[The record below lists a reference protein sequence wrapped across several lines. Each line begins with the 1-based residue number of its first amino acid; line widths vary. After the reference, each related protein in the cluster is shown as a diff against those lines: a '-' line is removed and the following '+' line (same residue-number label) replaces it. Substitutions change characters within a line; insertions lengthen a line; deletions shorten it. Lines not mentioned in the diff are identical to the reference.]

1 MFLLD
6 TKNVNLGI
14 SLYLNRISVFCL
26 KTSLYIQIGISDAL
40 LSIWSY
46 IPNLRQS
53 HAMYKYD
60 AIDQTLVD
68 QRVAQF
74 RDQVARRINGT
85 LAEEEFRP
93 LRLQNGLY
101 HQRHAYMLRVA
112 IPYGLLSAKQLRT
125 LALIAE
131 KYDRGYG
138 HFTTRQNI
146 QFNWIEL
153 EQTPDILAEL
163 AKVEMHAIQTSGN
176 CIRNITS
183 DAFAGVA
190 GDEYIDPRPVCE
202 LLRQWSTL
210 HPEFAHLPRKFKF
223 AINGAKEDRTVL
235 LCHDVGIELKK
246 NAQGELVADIYAGGG
261 MGRTPI
267 LGQLIKQDLSWQVL
281 PSYLT
286 ALLRVYNRFGR
297 RDNLYKARI
306 KILVKALGPEEFA
319 RQVEGEWTHIKN
331 GDDNFTQA
339 EWERVAKH
347 FTKPAYQQLSA
358 LSEQQIVA
366 GAPETERSAFTRWL
380 ERNVKP
386 HQVAGYASV
395 ILSLKPHGTVAPG
408 DATVAQMNAIADLS
422 DQYSFGELRVTHE
435 QNLVLADV
443 EQSKLLELWQATKQQ
458 HVALPNIGLLTDI
471 IACPGGDFCSLA
483 NAKSLP
489 IAKAIQERFD
499 NLDYLFDLGDISL
512 NISGCI
518 NSCGHHHVGNIGVLG
533 VDKDG
538 EEWYQITLGGEQ
550 GNTAAIG
557 KVIGPSFYADEI
569 PDVITN
575 IINTYTEQRT
585 DDESFIDAYRR
596 IGVTPFKEA
605 AYKNAKKKDKAVD
618 QKESAAS

>member
-1 MFLLD
+1 
-6 TKNVNLGI
+6 
-14 SLYLNRISVFCL
+14 
-26 KTSLYIQIGISDAL
+26 
-40 LSIWSY
+40 
-46 IPNLRQS
+46 
-53 HAMYKYD
+53 MYKYD

-146 QFNWIEL
+146 QYNWVEL

-267 LGQLIKQDLSWQVL
+267 LGSLIKQDVPWQVL

-319 RQVEGEWTHIKN
+319 RQVEGEWAHIKN

-339 EWERVAKH
+339 EWDRVAKH
-347 FTKPAYQQLSA
+347 FTKPAYKQLSA
-358 LSEQQIVA
+358 FSEQQIVA
-366 GAPETERSAFTRWL
+366 GAPETERPAFTRWL

-386 HQVAGYASV
+386 HQVPGYASV

-443 EQSKLLELWQATKQQ
+443 EQSKLLELWQAAKQQ

-499 NLDYLFDLGDISL
+499 NLDYLFDLGDVSL

-550 GNTAAIG
+550 GNDAAIG

-569 PDVITN
+569 PDVITSV
-575 IINTYTEQRT
+575 INTYVGHRL
-585 DDESFIDAYRR
+585 DGESFIDAYRR
-596 IGVTPFKEA
+596 LGVAPFKEA
-605 AYKNAKKKDKAVD
+605 AYKNAKKKDKADD
-618 QKESAAS
+618 QTESAASQS

>member
-1 MFLLD
+1 
-6 TKNVNLGI
+6 
-14 SLYLNRISVFCL
+14 
-26 KTSLYIQIGISDAL
+26 
-40 LSIWSY
+40 
-46 IPNLRQS
+46 
-53 HAMYKYD
+53 MYKYD
-60 AIDQTLVD
+60 HIDQTLVD
-68 QRVAQF
+68 ERVAQF
-74 RDQVARRINGT
+74 RDQVARRLDGS
-85 LAEEEFRP
+85 LPEEEFRP

-101 HQRHAYMLRVA
+101 YQRHAYMLRVA

-125 LALIAE
+125 LALIAD
-131 KYDRGYG
+131 KHDRGYG

-153 EQTPDILAEL
+153 EKTPEILAEL
-163 AKVEMHAIQTSGN
+163 AQVEMHAIQTSGN

-190 GDEYIDPRPVCE
+190 DDEYVDPRPICE

-210 HPEFAHLPRKFKF
+210 HPEFAYLPRKFKF

-246 NAQGELVADIYAGGG
+246 DPNVQDGALTADIYAGGG

-267 LGQLIKQDLSWQVL
+267 LGSLIKKNVPWQLL

-297 RDNLYKARI
+297 RDNIYKARI
-306 KILVKALGPEEFA
+306 KILVKALGPEEFS
-319 RQVEGEWTHIKN
+319 RQVESEWAQLHSKEAPSK
-331 GDDNFTQA
+331 DNFTQA
-339 EWERVAKH
+339 EWNRVAQHFTRPSYKNLPALTRAELQSFVEPKLDANERV
-347 FTKPAYQQLSA
+347 
-358 LSEQQIVA
+358 
-366 GAPETERSAFTRWL
+366 AFTRWL
-380 ERNVKP
+380 ERNLRP
-386 HQVAGYASV
+386 HQVPGYASV
-395 ILSLKPHGTVAPG
+395 VLSLKPHGTAAPG
-408 DATVAQMNAIADLS
+408 DATSAQMNAIADLAE
-422 DQYSFGELRVTHE
+422 QYSFGELRVTHE

-443 EQSKLLELWQATKQQ
+443 EQTELLHLWRAAKN
-458 HVALPNIGLLTDI
+458 HNLVLSNIGLLTDI

-499 NLDYLFDLGDISL
+499 DLDYLHDLRDITL

-550 GNTAAIG
+550 GNQASIG
-557 KVIGPSFYADEI
+557 KVIGPSFGANEI
-569 PDVITN
+569 PDVVASL
-575 IINTYTEQRT
+575 INTYVEHRTE
-585 DDESFIDAYRR
+585 DELFIETYRRLGMDAFKEPAYRNSR
-596 IGVTPFKEA
+596 S
-605 AYKNAKKKDKAVD
+605 KDKQKVD
-618 QKESAAS
+618 QKNSV

>member
-1 MFLLD
+1 
-6 TKNVNLGI
+6 
-14 SLYLNRISVFCL
+14 
-26 KTSLYIQIGISDAL
+26 
-40 LSIWSY
+40 
-46 IPNLRQS
+46 
-53 HAMYKYD
+53 MYKYD
-60 AIDQTLVD
+60 TIDQTLVD

-74 RDQVARRINGT
+74 RDQVARRMNGT

-125 LALIAE
+125 LALIAD

-146 QFNWIEL
+146 QFNWVEL

-190 GDEYIDPRPVCE
+190 GDEYIDPRPICE

-246 NAQGELVADIYAGGG
+246 NAKDELVADIYAGGG

-267 LGQLIKQDLSWQVL
+267 LGSLIKQDVPWQVL

-339 EWERVAKH
+339 EWDRVTMH
-347 FTKPAYQQLSA
+347 FTKPAYKQLSA
-358 LSEQQIVA
+358 LSKQHIVA
-366 GAPETERSAFTRWL
+366 GAPEAERSAFARWL

-386 HQVAGYASV
+386 HQVSGYASV

-408 DATVAQMNAIADLS
+408 DATVAQMKAIADLS
-422 DQYSFGELRVTHE
+422 EQYSFGELRVTHE

-443 EQSKLLELWQATKQQ
+443 EQSKLLELWQAAKKQ

-550 GNTAAIG
+550 GNDATIG

-575 IINTYTEQRT
+575 VINTYVEHRA
-585 DDESFIDAYRR
+585 DDESFVDTYRR
-596 IGVTPFKEA
+596 LGVTPFKEA
-605 AYKNAKKKDKAVD
+605 AYKNAKKKDKAEV
-618 QKESAAS
+618 KSESAAS

>member
-1 MFLLD
+1 
-6 TKNVNLGI
+6 
-14 SLYLNRISVFCL
+14 
-26 KTSLYIQIGISDAL
+26 
-40 LSIWSY
+40 
-46 IPNLRQS
+46 
-53 HAMYKYD
+53 MYKYD
-60 AIDQTLVD
+60 HIDQTLVD
-68 QRVAQF
+68 QRVIQF
-74 RDQVARRINGT
+74 RDQVERRLNGT

-112 IPYGLLSAKQLRT
+112 IPYGLMSSKQLRT
-125 LALIAE
+125 LALIAD

-146 QFNWIEL
+146 QFNWVEL

-190 GDEYIDPRPVCE
+190 ADEYIDPRPICE
-202 LLRQWSTL
+202 LLRQWSSL

-246 NAQGELVADIYAGGG
+246 NPAGELLADIYAGGG

-267 LGQLIKQDLSWQVL
+267 LGSLIRKDLPWRVL

-306 KILVKALGPEEFA
+306 KILVKALGTEEFA
-319 RQVEGEWTHIKN
+319 RQVEGEWLYLHTPEKN
-331 GDDNFTQA
+331 SDDNFSQA

-347 FTKPAYQQLSA
+347 FTKPIYQKLNA
-358 LSEQQIVA
+358 LSHEAILATSPVA
-366 GAPETERSAFTRWL
+366 ERATFARWL
-380 ERNVKP
+380 ERNVKA
-386 HQVAGYASV
+386 HQVPGYASV

-408 DATVAQMNAIADLS
+408 DATSTQMNAIADLA

-443 EQSKLLELWQATKQQ
+443 EQSKLFELWQEAKKQF
-458 HVALPNIGLLTDI
+458 VALPNIGLLTDI

-499 NLDYLFDLGDISL
+499 DLDYLFDLGDITL

-550 GNTAAIG
+550 GNDASIG
-557 KVIGPSFYADEI
+557 KVIGPSFYANEI
-569 PDVITN
+569 PDVMTSL
-575 IINTYTEQRT
+575 INTYVEQRT
-585 DDESFIDAYRR
+585 LGEPFIDTYRR
-596 IGVTPFKEA
+596 LGVSPFKEA
-605 AYKNAKKKDKAVD
+605 AYRNNSKHSKDL
-618 QKESAAS
+618 STGLTT

>member
-1 MFLLD
+1 
-6 TKNVNLGI
+6 
-14 SLYLNRISVFCL
+14 
-26 KTSLYIQIGISDAL
+26 
-40 LSIWSY
+40 
-46 IPNLRQS
+46 
-53 HAMYKYD
+53 MYRYD
-60 AIDQTLVD
+60 HIDQTLVD

-74 RDQVARRINGT
+74 RDQVARRLNGS

-101 HQRHAYMLRVA
+101 YQRHAYMLRIA
-112 IPYGLLSAKQLRT
+112 IPYGLFNSKQLRT
-125 LALIAE
+125 LAFIAD

-146 QFNWIEL
+146 QFNWVTL
-153 EQTPDILAEL
+153 EDAPDILAEL

-190 GDEYIDPRPVCE
+190 ADEYVDPRPVCE

-223 AINGAKEDRTVL
+223 AINGAKEDRTIL
-235 LCHDVGIELKK
+235 LCHDMGIELKK
-246 NAQGELVADIYAGGG
+246 NNHELTADIYAGGG

-267 LGQLIKQDLSWQVL
+267 LGSLIKTNLPWQLL

-306 KILVKALGPEEFA
+306 KILVKALGPAEFA
-319 RQVEGEWTHIKN
+319 RQVEGEWLHNKA

-339 EWERVAKH
+339 EWDRVAKH
-347 FTKPAYQQLSA
+347 FTKPAYQTLPKLSD
-358 LSEQQIVA
+358 EQVINTA
-366 GAPETERSAFTRWL
+366 NEAERVAFTRWL

-386 HQVAGYASV
+386 HQVSGYTSV

-408 DATVAQMNAIADLS
+408 DATTAQMLAIADLA
-422 DQYSFGELRVTHE
+422 DQYSFGELRATHE

-443 EQSKLLELWQATKQQ
+443 EQSKLYELWQEAKRQK
-458 HVALPNIGLLTDI
+458 VALPNIGLLTDI

-499 NLDYLFDLGDISL
+499 DLDYLFDLGDISL

-550 GNTAAIG
+550 GNEAAIG

-575 IINTYTEQRT
+575 IINTYVEQRA
-585 DDESFIDAYRR
+585 ENEAFIETYRR
-596 IGVTPFKEA
+596 LGVTPFKEA
-605 AYKNAKKKDKAVD
+605 AYKNKQENLQKKNGILVGEVAL
-618 QKESAAS
+618 

>member
-1 MFLLD
+1 
-6 TKNVNLGI
+6 
-14 SLYLNRISVFCL
+14 
-26 KTSLYIQIGISDAL
+26 
-40 LSIWSY
+40 
-46 IPNLRQS
+46 
-53 HAMYKYD
+53 MYKYD

-74 RDQVARRINGT
+74 RDQVARRLDGS

-112 IPYGLLSAKQLRT
+112 IPYGLFSAKQLRT
-125 LALIAE
+125 LALISE

-146 QFNWIEL
+146 QYNWVTL
-153 EQTPDILAEL
+153 EDTPDILAEL

-190 GDEYIDPRPVCE
+190 ADEYVDTRPICE

-223 AINGAKEDRTVL
+223 AVNGAKEDRTVL

-246 NAQGELVADIYAGGG
+246 NPNINNGELNADIYAGGG

-267 LGQLIKQDLSWQVL
+267 LGSLIKQGLPWQLL

-319 RQVEGEWTHIKN
+319 RQVESEWLHIKN

-347 FTKPAYQQLSA
+347 FTKPAYKTLPT
-358 LSEQQIVA
+358 LTTEQVIAIASDADQA
-366 GAPETERSAFTRWL
+366 TQTAFAKWL

-386 HQVAGYASV
+386 HQVPGYASV

-408 DATVAQMNAIADLS
+408 DATTAQMLAIADLA
-422 DQYSFGELRVTHE
+422 DQYSFGELRATHE

-443 EQSKLLELWQATKQQ
+443 EQAKLYELWQEAKK
-458 HVALPNIGLLTDI
+458 HKVALPNVGLLTDI

-499 NLDYLFDLGDISL
+499 DLDYLFDLGDISL

-550 GNTAAIG
+550 GNDASIG

-569 PDVITN
+569 PDVISN
-575 IINTYTEQRT
+575 VINTYVSNRSE
-585 DDESFIDAYRR
+585 DESFIEAYRR
-596 IGVTPFKEA
+596 LGVTPFKEA
-605 AYKNAKKKDKAVD
+605 AYKDKGKDKNESAKKKDQAEKVVD
-618 QKESAAS
+618 GGAA

>member
-1 MFLLD
+1 
-6 TKNVNLGI
+6 
-14 SLYLNRISVFCL
+14 
-26 KTSLYIQIGISDAL
+26 
-40 LSIWSY
+40 
-46 IPNLRQS
+46 
-53 HAMYKYD
+53 MYKYD

-74 RDQVARRINGT
+74 RDQVARRMNGT

-153 EQTPDILAEL
+153 DQTPDILAEL

-246 NAQGELVADIYAGGG
+246 NTQGELIADIYAGGG

-267 LGQLIKQDLSWQVL
+267 LGSLIKQDVPWQVL

-347 FTKPAYQQLSA
+347 FTKPAYKQLSA

-366 GAPETERSAFTRWL
+366 GAPETERSAFARWL

-443 EQSKLLELWQATKQQ
+443 EQSKLLELWQAAKQQ

-550 GNTAAIG
+550 GNDAAIG

-575 IINTYTEQRT
+575 VINTYVTQRT

-605 AYKNAKKKDKAVD
+605 AYKNAKKKDKVVD

>member
-1 MFLLD
+1 
-6 TKNVNLGI
+6 
-14 SLYLNRISVFCL
+14 
-26 KTSLYIQIGISDAL
+26 
-40 LSIWSY
+40 
-46 IPNLRQS
+46 
-53 HAMYKYD
+53 MYKYD

-74 RDQVARRINGT
+74 RDQVARRLDGS

-112 IPYGLLSAKQLRT
+112 IPYGLFSSKQLRT
-125 LALIAE
+125 LALISE

-146 QFNWIEL
+146 QYNWVTL
-153 EQTPDILAEL
+153 EDTPDILAEL

-190 GDEYIDPRPVCE
+190 ADEYVDTRPICE

-223 AINGAKEDRTVL
+223 AVNGAKEDRTVL

-246 NAQGELVADIYAGGG
+246 NPNVNNGELTADIYAGGG

-267 LGQLIKQDLSWQVL
+267 LGSLIKQDLPWNVL

-306 KILVKALGPEEFA
+306 KILVKALGPEEFS
-319 RQVEGEWTHIKN
+319 RQVEGEWLNIKN

-339 EWERVAKH
+339 EWDRVAKH
-347 FTKPAYQQLSA
+347 FTKPAYKTLQA
-358 LSEQQIVA
+358 LTTEQVIATATGTDKDTQ
-366 GAPETERSAFTRWL
+366 TAFAKWL

-386 HQVAGYASV
+386 HQVPGYASV

-408 DATVAQMNAIADLS
+408 DATTAQMLAIADLA
-422 DQYSFGELRVTHE
+422 DQYSFGELRATHE

-443 EQSKLLELWQATKQQ
+443 EQAKLFELWQGAKKQK
-458 HVALPNIGLLTDI
+458 VALPNVGLLTDI

-499 NLDYLFDLGDISL
+499 DLDYLFDLGDISL

-550 GNTAAIG
+550 GNNAAIG

-575 IINTYTEQRT
+575 VINTYVAQRNG
-585 DDESFIDAYRR
+585 EEPFIETYRR

-605 AYKNAKKKDKAVD
+605 AYKNKKEVAKKKEAVD
-618 QKESAAS
+618 SKTTTGGAA

>member
-1 MFLLD
+1 M
-6 TKNVNLGI
+6 T
-14 SLYLNRISVFCL
+14 
-26 KTSLYIQIGISDAL
+26 
-40 LSIWSY
+40 
-46 IPNLRQS
+46 PRQYGS
-53 HAMYKYD
+53 MYKYD
-60 AIDQTLVD
+60 HIDQILVD
-68 QRVAQF
+68 QRVTQF
-74 RDQVARRINGT
+74 RDQVERRLNGT

-125 LALIAE
+125 LAFIAD

-146 QFNWIEL
+146 QYNWVEL

-190 GDEYIDPRPVCE
+190 ADEYIDPRPICE

-246 NAQGELVADIYAGGG
+246 NAAGELTADIYAGGG

-267 LGQLIKQDLSWQVL
+267 LGSLIKQGLPWQVL

-286 ALLRVYNRFGR
+286 ALLRVYNRLGR

-319 RQVEGEWTHIKN
+319 RQVEGEWLHLHNEAKQ
-331 GDDNFTQA
+331 GKDNFTQA

-358 LSEQQIVA
+358 ISNETILA
-366 GAPETERSAFTRWL
+366 TAPETERAAFARWL

-386 HQVAGYASV
+386 HQVPGYASV

-408 DATVAQMNAIADLS
+408 DATSAQMNAIADLA

-443 EQSKLLELWQATKQQ
+443 EQSKLLELWQAAKQQ

-499 NLDYLFDLGDISL
+499 DLDYLFDLGDISL

-550 GNTAAIG
+550 GNHASIG
-557 KVIGPSFYADEI
+557 KVIGPSFYANEI
-569 PDVITN
+569 PDVMTSL
-575 IINTYTEQRT
+575 INTYVEHRT
-585 DDESFIDAYRR
+585 SDEPFIETYRR
-596 IGVTPFKEA
+596 LGVAPFKAA
-605 AYKNAKKKDKAVD
+605 AYQNNGKHSKGALA
-618 QKESAAS
+618 

>member
-1 MFLLD
+1 
-6 TKNVNLGI
+6 
-14 SLYLNRISVFCL
+14 
-26 KTSLYIQIGISDAL
+26 
-40 LSIWSY
+40 
-46 IPNLRQS
+46 
-53 HAMYKYD
+53 MYKYD

-319 RQVEGEWTHIKN
+319 RQVEGEWAHIKN
-331 GDDNFTQA
+331 SDDNFTQA
-339 EWERVAKH
+339 EWDRVAKH

-386 HQVAGYASV
+386 HQIPGYASV

-422 DQYSFGELRVTHE
+422 EQYSFGELRITHE

-443 EQSKLLELWQATKQQ
+443 EQSQLLELWQAAKQQ

-550 GNTAAIG
+550 GNDAAIG

-575 IINTYTEQRT
+575 IINTYTEQRA
-585 DDESFIDAYRR
+585 DEESFIDAYRR

-605 AYKNAKKKDKAVD
+605 AYKDAKKKDRA
-618 QKESAAS
+618 ESATS

>member
-1 MFLLD
+1 MPQ
-6 TKNVNLGI
+6 T
-14 SLYLNRISVFCL
+14 
-26 KTSLYIQIGISDAL
+26 
-40 LSIWSY
+40 IW
-46 IPNLRQS
+46 
-53 HAMYKYD
+53 AMYKYD
-60 AIDQTLVD
+60 HIDQTLVN

-74 RDQVARRINGT
+74 RGQVERRLHGT
-85 LAEEEFRP
+85 LAEEEFKP

-101 HQRHAYMLRVA
+101 QQRHAYMLRVA

-125 LALIAE
+125 LAFIAD
-131 KYDRGYG
+131 KFDRGYG

-146 QFNWIEL
+146 QFNWVKL
-153 EQTPDILAEL
+153 EQTPDILAQL
-163 AKVEMHAIQTSGN
+163 AQVEMHAIQTSGN

-190 GDEYIDPRPVCE
+190 ADEYLDPRPICE
-202 LLRQWSTL
+202 LIRQWSTL

-223 AINGAKEDRTVL
+223 AINAAQEDRTVL

-246 NAQGELVADIYAGGG
+246 NSQGELLADIYAGGG

-267 LGQLIKQDLSWQVL
+267 LGSLIKQHLPWQLL

-306 KILVKALGPEEFA
+306 KILVKALGPKEFA
-319 RQVEGEWTHIKN
+319 RQVEGEWAQIHN
-331 GDDNFTQA
+331 AALNSQDNFTQA
-339 EWERVAKH
+339 EWERVAQH
-347 FTKPAYQQLSA
+347 FTKPNYRKLPKLSNEQVSAQLSSS
-358 LSEQQIVA
+358 LNPSEKM
-366 GAPETERSAFTRWL
+366 GFTRWL
-380 ERNVKP
+380 ERNVKD

-395 ILSLKPHGTVAPG
+395 ILSLKPHGTAAPG
-408 DATVAQMNAIADLS
+408 DATSAQMNAIADLA

-443 EQSKLLELWQATKQQ
+443 EKNQLLNLWRAAKNYNL
-458 HVALPNIGLLTDI
+458 VLPNIGLLTDI

-499 NLDYLFDLGDISL
+499 DLDYLHDLGDITL

-550 GNTAAIG
+550 GNDAAIG
-557 KVIGPSFYADEI
+557 KVMGPSFYANEI
-569 PDVITN
+569 PDVITS
-575 IINTYTEQRT
+575 IIDTYVGQRAE
-585 DDESFIDAYRR
+585 DEPFIETYRR
-596 IGVTPFKEA
+596 LGVTPFKEA
-605 AYKNAKKKDKAVD
+605 AYQNHGKHSKHANKTLV
-618 QKESAAS
+618 ASS

>member
-1 MFLLD
+1 
-6 TKNVNLGI
+6 
-14 SLYLNRISVFCL
+14 
-26 KTSLYIQIGISDAL
+26 
-40 LSIWSY
+40 
-46 IPNLRQS
+46 
-53 HAMYKYD
+53 MYKYD

-74 RDQVARRINGT
+74 RDQVARRLDGT

-112 IPYGLLSAKQLRT
+112 IPYGLFSAKQLRT
-125 LALIAE
+125 LALISE

-146 QFNWIEL
+146 QYNWVTL
-153 EQTPDILAEL
+153 EDTPDILAEL

-190 GDEYIDPRPVCE
+190 ADEYVDTRPICE

-223 AINGAKEDRTVL
+223 AVNGAKEDRTVL

-246 NAQGELVADIYAGGG
+246 SPNINNGELTADIYAGGG

-267 LGQLIKQDLSWQVL
+267 LGSLIKQGLPWNVL

-319 RQVEGEWTHIKN
+319 RQVEGEWAHIKN
-331 GDDNFTQA
+331 SDDNFTQA
-339 EWERVAKH
+339 EWDRVAQH
-347 FTKPAYQQLSA
+347 FTKPAYKTLPA
-358 LSEQQIVA
+358 LSNEEIIHTAAQTEQA
-366 GAPETERSAFTRWL
+366 AFARWL

-386 HQVAGYASV
+386 HQVPGYASV

-408 DATVAQMNAIADLS
+408 DATTAQMIAIADLS

-443 EQSKLLELWQATKQQ
+443 EQAKLYELWQEAKKQK
-458 HVALPNIGLLTDI
+458 VALPNVGLLTDI

-499 NLDYLFDLGDISL
+499 DLDYLFDLGDISL

-550 GNTAAIG
+550 GNNASIG
-557 KVIGPSFYADEI
+557 KVIGPSFYANEI

-575 IINTYTEQRT
+575 VINTYVGERNG
-585 DDESFIDAYRR
+585 DEPFIETYRR
-596 IGVTPFKEA
+596 IGVAPFKEA
-605 AYKNAKKKDKAVD
+605 AYKDKNENAKKKEKAIEGGV
-618 QKESAAS
+618 A

>member
-1 MFLLD
+1 
-6 TKNVNLGI
+6 
-14 SLYLNRISVFCL
+14 
-26 KTSLYIQIGISDAL
+26 
-40 LSIWSY
+40 
-46 IPNLRQS
+46 
-53 HAMYKYD
+53 MYKYD
-60 AIDQTLVD
+60 HIDQTLVD

-74 RDQVARRINGT
+74 RDQVARRLDGS

-101 HQRHAYMLRVA
+101 LQRHAYMLRIA
-112 IPYGLLSAKQLRT
+112 IPYGLLSSQQLRT
-125 LALIAE
+125 LAHISQ

-146 QFNWIEL
+146 QFNWVTL
-153 EQTPDILAEL
+153 EDTPDILAKL
-163 AKVEMHAIQTSGN
+163 AQVQMHAIQTSGN

-190 GDEYIDPRPVCE
+190 GDEYVDPRPVCE

-210 HPEFAHLPRKFKF
+210 HPEFAYLPRKFKF

-246 NAQGELVADIYAGGG
+246 NANINNGELTADIYAGGG

-267 LGQLIKQDLSWQVL
+267 LGSLIKTGLPWQLL

-306 KILVKALGPEEFA
+306 KILVKALGPQEFA
-319 RQVEGEWTHIKN
+319 RQVEGEWLHIQN

-339 EWERVAKH
+339 EWHRVAKH
-347 FTKPAYQQLSA
+347 FTKPAYQNLTA
-358 LSEQQIVA
+358 LTNEQVITLASEADKVA
-366 GAPETERSAFTRWL
+366 FARWL
-380 ERNVKP
+380 ERNVKD
-386 HQVAGYASV
+386 HQVPGYASV
-395 ILSLKPHGTVAPG
+395 ILSLKPHGSVAPG
-408 DATVAQMNAIADLS
+408 DATTAQMRSIADLA
-422 DQYSFGELRVTHE
+422 DQYSFSELRVTHE

-443 EQSKLLELWQATKQQ
+443 EQAKLYQLWQAAKAQ
-458 HVALPNIGLLTDI
+458 HVALPNVGLLTDI

-499 NLDYLFDLGDISL
+499 DLDYLFDLGDISL

-550 GNTAAIG
+550 GNDAAIG

-569 PDVITN
+569 PDVISN
-575 IINTYTEQRT
+575 VINTYVRERSHE
-585 DDESFIDAYRR
+585 ESFIATYRR
-596 IGVTPFKEA
+596 LGVAPFKEA
-605 AYKNAKKKDKAVD
+605 AYKDKNENDKKKDLVIRENAL
-618 QKESAAS
+618 

>member
-1 MFLLD
+1 
-6 TKNVNLGI
+6 
-14 SLYLNRISVFCL
+14 
-26 KTSLYIQIGISDAL
+26 
-40 LSIWSY
+40 
-46 IPNLRQS
+46 
-53 HAMYKYD
+53 MYKYD
-60 AIDQTLVD
+60 TIDQTLVN

-74 RDQVARRINGT
+74 RDQVARRLDGS

-101 HQRHAYMLRVA
+101 LQRHAYMLRVA
-112 IPYGLLSAKQLRT
+112 IPYGLFNSEQLRT

-146 QFNWIEL
+146 QYNWVTL
-153 EQTPDILAEL
+153 EDTPDILAEL

-190 GDEYIDPRPVCE
+190 GDEYVDPRPVCE

-246 NAQGELVADIYAGGG
+246 NPKTNNGELTADIYAGGG

-267 LGQLIKQDLSWQVL
+267 LGSLIKTDLPWQLL

-306 KILVKALGPEEFA
+306 KILVKALSPEEFA
-319 RQVEGEWTHIKN
+319 RQVEGEWLHIKD
-331 GDDNFTQA
+331 GTDNWTQA
-339 EWERVAKH
+339 EWQRVAQH
-347 FTKPAYQQLSA
+347 FTKPAYKNLPA
-358 LSEQQIVA
+358 LSNEQVMNTASNADKVVQISFA
-366 GAPETERSAFTRWL
+366 KWL

-386 HQVAGYASV
+386 HQVSGYASV
-395 ILSLKPHGTVAPG
+395 LLSLKPHGSVAPG
-408 DATVAQMNAIADLS
+408 DATTAQMRAIADLA
-422 DQYSFGELRVTHE
+422 DQYSFGELRATHE

-443 EQSKLLELWQATKQQ
+443 EQAKLYELWQEAKKQK
-458 HVALPNIGLLTDI
+458 VALPNIGLLTDI

-499 NLDYLFDLGDISL
+499 DLDYLFDLGDISL

-550 GNTAAIG
+550 GNDAAIG
-557 KVIGPSFYADEI
+557 KVIGPSLYADEI

-575 IINTYTEQRT
+575 VINAYVGQRSSE
-585 DDESFIDAYRR
+585 ESFIETYRR
-596 IGVTPFKEA
+596 LGVAPFKEA
-605 AYKNAKKKDKAVD
+605 AYKNKSENAKKKEMAETVG
-618 QKESAAS
+618 SSS

>member
-1 MFLLD
+1 
-6 TKNVNLGI
+6 
-14 SLYLNRISVFCL
+14 
-26 KTSLYIQIGISDAL
+26 
-40 LSIWSY
+40 
-46 IPNLRQS
+46 
-53 HAMYKYD
+53 MYKYD

-74 RDQVARRINGT
+74 RDQVARRLDGS
-85 LAEEEFRP
+85 LAEEEFRL

-112 IPYGLLSAKQLRT
+112 IPYGLFSAKQLRT
-125 LALIAE
+125 LALISE

-146 QFNWIEL
+146 QYNWVTL
-153 EQTPDILAEL
+153 EDTPDILAEL

-190 GDEYIDPRPVCE
+190 ADEYVDTRPICE

-223 AINGAKEDRTVL
+223 AVNGAKEDRTVL

-246 NAQGELVADIYAGGG
+246 NTAGELTADIYAGGG

-267 LGQLIKQDLSWQVL
+267 LGSLIKQGLPWNVL

-319 RQVEGEWTHIKN
+319 RQVEGEWAHIRN
-331 GDDNFTQA
+331 SDDNFTQA
-339 EWERVAKH
+339 EWDRVAQH
-347 FTKPAYQQLSA
+347 FTKPAYKSLSA
-358 LSEQQIVA
+358 LSTEQVLA
-366 GAPETERSAFTRWL
+366 SAPEVERAAFARWI

-386 HQVAGYASV
+386 HQIPGYASV

-408 DATVAQMNAIADLS
+408 DATTAQMLAIADLS
-422 DQYSFGELRVTHE
+422 DQYSFGELRATHE

-443 EQSKLLELWQATKQQ
+443 EQAKLFELWQEAKKQK
-458 HVALPNIGLLTDI
+458 VALPNIGLLTDI

-499 NLDYLFDLGDISL
+499 DLDYLFDLGNISL

-550 GNTAAIG
+550 GSDASIG

-575 IINTYTEQRT
+575 VINTYVGERSG
-585 DDESFIDAYRR
+585 DEPFIETYRR
-596 IGVTPFKEA
+596 IGVAPFKEA
-605 AYKNAKKKDKAVD
+605 AYKNAKKK
-618 QKESAAS
+618 ERAAEGGVA

>member
-1 MFLLD
+1 M
-6 TKNVNLGI
+6 
-14 SLYLNRISVFCL
+14 
-26 KTSLYIQIGISDAL
+26 
-40 LSIWSY
+40 
-46 IPNLRQS
+46 
-53 HAMYKYD
+53 AMYKYD
-60 AIDQTLVD
+60 TIDQTLVD
-68 QRVAQF
+68 ERVAQF
-74 RDQVARRINGT
+74 RDQVARRLDGT
-85 LAEEEFRP
+85 LPEEEFRP

-112 IPYGLLSAKQLRT
+112 IPYGLLSSNQLRT
-125 LALIAE
+125 LATIAD

-146 QFNWIEL
+146 QYNWVEL
-153 EQTPDILAEL
+153 EETPNILADL
-163 AKVEMHAIQTSGN
+163 AKVQMHAIQTSGN

-190 GDEYIDPRPVCE
+190 SDEYVDPRPVCE

-235 LCHDVGIELKK
+235 LCHDVGIEMKK
-246 NAQGELVADIYAGGG
+246 NAQGELVANIYAGGG

-267 LGQLIKQDLSWQVL
+267 LGQLIKQELPWQLL

-319 RQVEGEWTHIKN
+319 RQVEGEWAYIAK

-339 EWERVAKH
+339 EWDRVAKH
-347 FTKPAYQQLSA
+347 FTKPAYKNLPAIDNEA
-358 LSEQQIVA
+358 LKSQFESELDA
-366 GAPETERSAFTRWL
+366 NERIAFARWL
-380 ERNVKP
+380 ERNVRS
-386 HQVAGYASV
+386 HQVPGYASV
-395 ILSLKPHGTVAPG
+395 ILSLKPHGTAAPG
-408 DATVAQMNAIADLS
+408 DATTAQMNAIADLA

-443 EQSKLLELWQATKQQ
+443 EQTQLLQFWRAAKKQNL
-458 HVALPNIGLLTDI
+458 VIPNIGLLTDL

-499 NLDYLFDLGDISL
+499 DLDYLYDLGDISL

-538 EEWYQITLGGEQ
+538 EEWYQITLGGDQ
-550 GNTAAIG
+550 GFDAAIG

-575 IINTYTEQRT
+575 IINTYVAQRNV
-585 DDESFIDAYRR
+585 DESFVEAYRR

-605 AYKNAKKKDKAVD
+605 AYLNAKKKNKTDGAGLGGD
-618 QKESAAS
+618 AS